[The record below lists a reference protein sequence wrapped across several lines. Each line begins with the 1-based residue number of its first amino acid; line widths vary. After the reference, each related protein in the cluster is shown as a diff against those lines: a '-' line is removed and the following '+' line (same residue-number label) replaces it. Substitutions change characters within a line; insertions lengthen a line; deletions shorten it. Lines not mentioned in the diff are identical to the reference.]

1 MQRRESFA
9 LCPPRLLPFSSLV
22 FFSHGPERR
31 CLSWQVAAIPG
42 SQFRVNDS
50 GSQVASKPI
59 SSVCLKITRSG
70 EIANSFGF
78 PGFVV
83 VDDGLFGGVER
94 KKERMGSR
102 A

>member
-1 MQRRESFA
+1 MVPSDDVF
-9 LCPPRLLPFSSLV
+9 LGRLLRFLA
-22 FFSHGPERR
+22 RN
-31 CLSWQVAAIPG
+31 
-42 SQFRVNDS
+42 FRVNDS